1 MKRILLISIAFILCL
16 SYAYAE
22 ENYNAADIKR
32 IDVKKQQLPILIDDE
47 WEWVDFKRVPYIV
60 NEDIYSFFR
69 IKDVE
74 TPLEKRAFERTQ
86 EYQDY
91 LTKIKDIKKV
101 FLSTFYGISFDLQ
114 GNIPY
119 DVERDC
125 FTFRIGYPND
135 SRVKRPNYIFF
146 EDLCVSLPSKYVIIN
161 QQNIS
166 GYYSLSQF
174 VLTSKVSE
182 ELALQIDKG
191 MKQRECPY
199 DLMFVVKFDK
209 LIEKQSALGSRFN
222 SNYLLTK
229 AVGLFIYD
237 VNTNSM
243 VVNFDSICK
252 EPVVTPKPKP
262 KTGTKTGTRTGTRTT
277 TRR

>member
-1 MKRILLISIAFILCL
+1 MAKIK
-16 SYAYAE
+16 E
-22 ENYNAADIKR
+22 IKR
-32 IDVKKQQLPILIDDE
+32 
-47 WEWVDFKRVPYIV
+47 
-60 NEDIYSFFR
+60 
-69 IKDVE
+69 
-74 TPLEKRAFERTQ
+74 
-86 EYQDY
+86 
-91 LTKIKDIKKV
+91 V

-119 DVERDC
+119 DIERDC

-135 SRVKRPNYIFF
+135 SRVKRPSYIFF
-146 EDLCVSLPSKYVIIN
+146 EDLCVSMPSKYVVIN
-161 QQNIS
+161 QQNIG

-199 DLMFVVKFDK
+199 DLIFVVKFDK

-237 VNTNSM
+237 VNSNSM
-243 VVNFDSICK
+243 VVDFDSIFK
-252 EPVVTPKPKP
+252 EPVVTPKS
-262 KTGTKTGTRTGTRTT
+262 KTGAKTSARTGTRTT
-277 TRR
+277 TRK